1 MAGTTEA
8 RGKTR
13 SEAKKGEAK
22 KDEAK
27 KDEAKKGEAKKDEA
41 KKGEAKS
48 EAFLLRMSKDEKKML
63 GEKAR
68 RLGLE
73 PSAFLRMLIR
83 ISDVSWVEKLLQK
96 KEVR

>member
-1 MAGTTEA
+1 MAGTS
-8 RGKTR
+8 KTR
-13 SEAKKGEAK
+13 SKSRNKAKNGETKNIGAKSGEARN
-22 KDEAK
+22 
-27 KDEAKKGEAKKDEA
+27 
-41 KKGEAKS
+41 GEAKS
-48 EAFLLRMSKDEKKML
+48 EAFLLRLSKDEKKML

>member
-1 MAGTTEA
+1 MAGTTKA

-13 SEAKKGEAK
+13 SEAKSGKARNG
-22 KDEAK
+22 
-27 KDEAKKGEAKKDEA
+27 EA

-48 EAFLLRMSKDEKKML
+48 EAFLLRLSKDEKKML

-73 PSAFLRMLIR
+73 PTAFLRMLIR

>member
-1 MAGTTEA
+1 MAGTSKA

-13 SEAKKGEAK
+13 SEAKKGRAK
-22 KDEAK
+22 NAAGKNGKAK
-27 KDEAKKGEAKKDEA
+27 SGKARN
-41 KKGEAKS
+41 GEAKS
-48 EAFLLRMSKDEKKML
+48 EAFLLRMSRDEKKML

-68 RLGLE
+68 SLGLE

-83 ISDVSWVEKLLQK
+83 ISDVSWVENLLQK